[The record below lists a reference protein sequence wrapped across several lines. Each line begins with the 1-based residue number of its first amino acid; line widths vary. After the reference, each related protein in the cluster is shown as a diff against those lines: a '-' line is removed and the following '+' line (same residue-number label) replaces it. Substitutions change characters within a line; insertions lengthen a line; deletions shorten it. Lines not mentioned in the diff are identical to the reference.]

1 MSPLKKKKTPKP
13 SAIIHPTIAVYP
25 GTFDPI
31 TNGHVDIIK
40 RGLGVFDELIVLIA
54 HNPNKKSLFSVEERM
69 EMIREVIRDYENV
82 RVDSFDGLLVEYVKV
97 AGANVIL
104 RGLRALSDF
113 EYEFQLALINRRL
126 NRDVETVFLMT
137 GYKWFYT
144 SSTIINEAA
153 SLGGSVKG
161 LVPEIV
167 NQKLLERYSTKRGIV

>member
-1 MSPLKKKKTPKP
+1 MKK
-13 SAIIHPTIAVYP
+13 IAVYP
-25 GTFDPI
+25 GSFDPI

-40 RGLGVFDELIVLIA
+40 RGLGGFDELIVLIA

>member
-1 MSPLKKKKTPKP
+1 MKK
-13 SAIIHPTIAVYP
+13 IAVYP
-25 GTFDPI
+25 GSFDPI

-54 HNPNKKSLFSVEERM
+54 YNPNKKTIFSLEERI
-69 EMIREVIRDYENV
+69 EMIRDVIRDFKNV

-167 NQKLLERYSTKRGIV
+167 NQKLVERYSSKKGVV

>member
-1 MSPLKKKKTPKP
+1 MKK
-13 SAIIHPTIAVYP
+13 IAVYP
-25 GTFDPI
+25 GSFDPI

-40 RGLGVFDELIVLIA
+40 RSLGVFDELIVLIA
-54 HNPNKKSLFSVEERM
+54 YNPNKKTLFSVEERVQ
-69 EMIREVIRDYENV
+69 MIREVIRDYKNV
-82 RVDSFDGLLVEYVKV
+82 RVDSFDGLLVDYVKV

-126 NRDVETVFLMT
+126 SRDVETVFLMT
-137 GYKWFYT
+137 GFKWFYT

-161 LVPEIV
+161 LVPDIV
-167 NQKLLERYSTKRGIV
+167 NQKLVEKYSSKRGIV

>member
-1 MSPLKKKKTPKP
+1 MKK
-13 SAIIHPTIAVYP
+13 IAVYP
-25 GTFDPI
+25 GSFDPI

-40 RGLGVFDELIVLIA
+40 RGLRMFDELIVLIA
-54 HNPNKKSLFSVEERM
+54 YNPNKKSLFSVEERL
-69 EMIREVIRDYENV
+69 EMIREVIKDCKNV
-82 RVDSFDGLLVEYVKV
+82 RVDSFGGLLVDFVKD

-126 NRDVETVFLMT
+126 NREIETVFLMT

-153 SLGGSVKG
+153 SHGGSVKG

-167 NQKLLERYSTKRGIV
+167 NQKLHGKISTKRRRL

>member
-1 MSPLKKKKTPKP
+1 MKK
-13 SAIIHPTIAVYP
+13 IAVYP
-25 GTFDPI
+25 GSFDPI

-54 HNPNKKSLFSVEERM
+54 HNPNKKTLFSVEERVG
-69 EMIREVIRDYENV
+69 MIQEVIRDFKNV
-82 RVDSFDGLLVEYVKV
+82 RVDSFDGLLVDYAKV

-126 NRDVETVFLMT
+126 NRDVETIFLMT

-167 NQKLLERYSTKRGIV
+167 NQKLQEKYSSKRGIV

>member
-1 MSPLKKKKTPKP
+1 MKK
-13 SAIIHPTIAVYP
+13 IAVYP
-25 GTFDPI
+25 GSFDPI

-54 HNPNKKSLFSVEERM
+54 YNPNKKTLFSVEERV
-69 EMIREVIRDYENV
+69 EMIREVIRDFKNV
-82 RVDSFDGLLVEYVKV
+82 RVDSFDGLLVDYVKV

-126 NRDVETVFLMT
+126 SRDVETVFLMT

-167 NQKLLERYSTKRGIV
+167 NQKLVEKYSSKRGIV

>member
-1 MSPLKKKKTPKP
+1 MKK
-13 SAIIHPTIAVYP
+13 IAVYP
-25 GTFDPI
+25 GSFDPI

-40 RGLGVFDELIVLIA
+40 RGLRIFDELIVLVA
-54 HNPNKKSLFSVEERM
+54 YNPNKKSLFSVEERI
-69 EMIREVIRDYENV
+69 EMIGEVIRDCKNV
-82 RVDSFDGLLVEYVKV
+82 RVDCFKGLLVEYVKGV
-97 AGANVIL
+97 GASVIL

-126 NRDVETVFLMT
+126 DRDVETVFLMT

-167 NQKLLERYSTKRGIV
+167 NQKMQEKYKSGKEKP

>member
-1 MSPLKKKKTPKP
+1 MKK
-13 SAIIHPTIAVYP
+13 IAVYP
-25 GTFDPI
+25 GSFDPI

-54 HNPNKKSLFSVEERM
+54 YNPNKKTLFSVEERV
-69 EMIREVIRDYENV
+69 EMIQEVIRDFKNV
-82 RVDSFDGLLVEYVKV
+82 RVDSFDGLLVDYAKV

-126 NRDVETVFLMT
+126 NRDVETIFLMT

-167 NQKLLERYSTKRGIV
+167 NQKLQEKYSSKRGIV

>member
-1 MSPLKKKKTPKP
+1 
-13 SAIIHPTIAVYP
+13 
-25 GTFDPI
+25 
-31 TNGHVDIIK
+31 
-40 RGLGVFDELIVLIA
+40 VFDELIVLIA
-54 HNPNKKSLFSVEERM
+54 HNPNKKTLFSVEERVG
-69 EMIREVIRDYENV
+69 MIQEVIRDFKNV
-82 RVDSFDGLLVEYVKV
+82 RVDSFDGLLVDYAKV

-126 NRDVETVFLMT
+126 NRDVETIFLMT

-167 NQKLLERYSTKRGIV
+167 NQKLVEKYSSKRGIV